1 MRRADENK
9 IDRQFRKGLTETE
22 GNSTFREEDWDA
34 MEAMLD
40 KEQRGRRRIGWMY
53 WISAGVAAVLLILM
67 VRIFSPSGSNDNTTA
82 ERNDGGK
89 KMVPGLTDTVKQ
101 GDQLAGKE
109 MSPGDSVKDHHPAGR
124 KEGVLP
130 VSGRSD
136 NGYGVQIAATGAP
149 GSIPVPAGGDSSSYS
164 VPESI
169 PVISQAEPREEAVE
183 PEESPVKERTENV
196 PELQAPKRVKI
207 SLALVTAP
215 DLNGVNSLSGGQL
228 GVNGGLLLNLDLRK
242 WRFTTGV
249 TYASKPYQA
258 NYNPQA
264 GAYGD
269 YGYGTRQLRHID
281 ADCKVLDIPLN
292 VSFQFFAR
300 GKNGLSVGSGLSSYI
315 MLRERYSFTYT
326 DYTEQSYAVAN
337 RNKHLAGVLN
347 LNITYQRRLN
357 DKFGLLVQPYYKVP
371 LTGIGNEGVD
381 LRSAGVAVGVGWDIG
396 SMIKK

>member
-1 MRRADENK
+1 MRRTDENK

-22 GNSTFREEDWDA
+22 GNIPFQEEDWDA
-34 MEAMLD
+34 MEALLD
-40 KEQRGRRRIGWMY
+40 KEQRGRRGIGWMY

-67 VRIFSPSGSNDNTTA
+67 FRFFSPSGSNDNTTA
-82 ERNDGGK
+82 KRNGGGRE
-89 KMVPGLTDTVKQ
+89 MAPGITDTVKPGNQ
-101 GDQLAGKE
+101 FAGNG
-109 MSPGDSVKDHHPAGR
+109 MASGDSLKTHHPAGR
-124 KEGVLP
+124 KDGVLP
-130 VSGRSD
+130 VSGRAD
-136 NGYGVQIAATGAP
+136 KAYGIETATIEDHAI
-149 GSIPVPAGGDSSSYS
+149 IPVPAKGDSSAYG
-164 VPESI
+164 VPESA
-169 PVISQAEPREEAVE
+169 PVVSQAEPREEAVE
-183 PEESPVKERTENV
+183 PEEGPVKERTENV
-196 PELQAPKRVKI
+196 PELQVRKRVKI
-207 SLALVTAP
+207 SLAVVTAP
-215 DLNGVNSLSGGQL
+215 DLNGVNSLSGSQL
-228 GVNGGLLLNLDLRK
+228 GVNGGLLLNLDFRK

-269 YGYGTRQLRHID
+269 YGYGARQLRHID

-347 LNITYQRRLN
+347 LNVTYQRRLN

-371 LTGIGNEGVD
+371 LTGIGNEGID